1 MIYLRRAT
9 LADIDLLYE
18 WANDSVTRVN
28 SFNTSFIP
36 YEDHKKWF
44 LTLMQS
50 TSSHQFILMNGESPI
65 GQVRLDVKDHE
76 AEIGYSI
83 AKEYRGQGFGHK
95 ILKLLSEKVQEQFPE
110 IQHLIAKVKP
120 SNIASKKLF
129 ESEGYEMKYSCYSL
143 NIVKSTVGGGYWF
156 NLANLASPLDASSR
170 RVMAA

>member
-1 MIYLRRAT
+1 MIYLRSAT

-18 WANDSVTRVN
+18 WANDSVTRAN
-28 SFNTSFIP
+28 SFNTGFIP

-50 TSSHQFILMNGESPI
+50 TSSHQFILMDGEAPI

-83 AKEYRGQGFGHK
+83 SKEFRGQGFGHK
-95 ILKLLSEKVQEQFPE
+95 ILRLLSEKVQEQFPE
-110 IQHLIAKVKP
+110 IRHLIAKVKP

-143 NIVKSTVGGGYWF
+143 NIVKSTSGGGGDTG
-156 NLANLASPLDASSR
+156 LI
-170 RVMAA
+170 